1 MANSVDTN
9 PIVLDTAGVVSTT
22 PVTIKAIQVVFSAA
36 ADEVL
41 LSDASGN
48 AVYGSIGT
56 AEKLTDQLTVPGG
69 IKAQSLSV
77 TTVDGTSV
85 IYLYLK

>member
-1 MANSVDTN
+1 MANSVTTN
-9 PIVLDTAGVVSTT
+9 PMVLDTAGVISVN
-22 PVTIKAIQVVFSAA
+22 PVTIKAIQVVFQAA
-36 ADEVL
+36 TNVVL
-41 LSDASGN
+41 LSDANGN

-69 IKAQSLSV
+69 IKCPNLTL